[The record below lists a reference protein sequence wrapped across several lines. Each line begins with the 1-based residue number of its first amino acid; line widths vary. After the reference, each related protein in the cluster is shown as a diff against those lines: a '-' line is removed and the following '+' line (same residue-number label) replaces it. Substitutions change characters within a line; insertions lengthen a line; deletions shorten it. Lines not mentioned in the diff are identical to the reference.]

1 MDAPARG
8 RSSSS
13 LDAGMTRRRRWFH
26 TDEREDAVRSLE
38 WTLGLVRRV
47 AANESIWKWLIL
59 SLHNAAQGYMVV
71 ALEKGN
77 GLLALRPKIARSWL
91 RAFQGNGPY
100 PVEKLDDFLP
110 LFEKVKLPKHF
121 ATPFPSTP
129 AHDKSIQRL
138 NELRGYFTHFTPKG
152 WSLELAGL
160 PIIVRD
166 TADLIEW
173 AAFQSGATWHKL
185 SHPKRT
191 RRALAAI
198 RRLTIVG
205 GGRDA

>member
-1 MDAPARG
+1 
-8 RSSSS
+8 
-13 LDAGMTRRRRWFH
+13 MTRRRRWFH